1 MNRPS
6 SHNAALM
13 ADATAY
19 PPRRWGAERRR
30 LLIAAAAVLG
40 VGLVAAHS
48 NTCYALA
55 ADAYQSVTDSY
66 LIMWIERAGS
76 ALGCF

>member
-1 MNRPS
+1 
-6 SHNAALM
+6 M

-19 PPRRWGAERRR
+19 RPRRWGAGRRR
-30 LLIAAAAVLG
+30 LLIGAAALA

>member
-1 MNRPS
+1 MS
-6 SHNAALM
+6 AM
-13 ADATAY
+13 AIQQRTW
-19 PPRRWGAERRR
+19 WGGARRR
-30 LLIAAAAVLG
+30 LLIGAAAALG
-40 VGLVAAHS
+40 VGLLAAHG

-55 ADAYQSVTDSY
+55 AEAYRTVTDSY

>member
-1 MNRPS
+1 
-6 SHNAALM
+6 M
-13 ADATAY
+13 ADVTAY
-19 PPRRWGAERRR
+19 GRRLHGRGRRR
-30 LLIAAAAVLG
+30 LLIGAALA

-66 LIMWIERAGS
+66 LIMWIERTGS

>member
-1 MNRPS
+1 
-6 SHNAALM
+6 M
-13 ADATAY
+13 ADVTEY
-19 PPRRWGAERRR
+19 GRRLHGRGRRR
-30 LLIAAAAVLG
+30 LLIGAAAALA

-55 ADAYQSVTDSY
+55 ADAYRSVTDSY
-66 LIMWIERAGS
+66 LVMWIERAGS

>member
-1 MNRPS
+1 
-6 SHNAALM
+6 M

-19 PPRRWGAERRR
+19 RGRLRGRGRRR
-30 LLIAAAAVLG
+30 LLIGAAAALG

-55 ADAYQSVTDSY
+55 ADAYRSVTDSY
-66 LIMWIERAGS
+66 LVMWIERTGS

>member
-1 MNRPS
+1 
-6 SHNAALM
+6 M

-19 PPRRWGAERRR
+19 RRRLHAPRRRR
-30 LLIAAAAVLG
+30 LLIGAAAALA

-66 LIMWIERAGS
+66 LVMWIERAGS

>member
-1 MNRPS
+1 
-6 SHNAALM
+6 M

-19 PPRRWGAERRR
+19 RPSHWGAGRRR
-30 LLIAAAAVLG
+30 LLIGAAAALA

>member
-1 MNRPS
+1 
-6 SHNAALM
+6 M

-19 PPRRWGAERRR
+19 RSRRWGAGRRR
-30 LLIAAAAVLG
+30 LLIGAAAALG

-55 ADAYQSVTDSY
+55 ADAYRSVTDSY
-66 LIMWIERAGS
+66 LVMWIERAGS

>member
-1 MNRPS
+1 MPR
-6 SHNAALM
+6 LM

-19 PPRRWGAERRR
+19 RPRRWGAGRRR
-30 LLIAAAAVLG
+30 LLIGAAAALA

-48 NTCYALA
+48 STCYALA

-66 LIMWIERAGS
+66 LIMWIERTGS

>member
-1 MNRPS
+1 
-6 SHNAALM
+6 M
-13 ADATAY
+13 ADVTAY
-19 PPRRWGAERRR
+19 GRRLHGRGRRR
-30 LLIAAAAVLG
+30 LLIGAGAALA

-66 LIMWIERAGS
+66 LIMWIERTGS

>member
-1 MNRPS
+1 MP
-6 SHNAALM
+6 AL
-13 ADATAY
+13 TIQ
-19 PPRRWGAERRR
+19 RRR
-30 LLIAAAAVLG
+30 GWGGVSRKVLIGAAATLG
-40 VGLVAAHS
+40 VGLLAAHG

-55 ADAYQSVTDSY
+55 AEAYRTVTDSY